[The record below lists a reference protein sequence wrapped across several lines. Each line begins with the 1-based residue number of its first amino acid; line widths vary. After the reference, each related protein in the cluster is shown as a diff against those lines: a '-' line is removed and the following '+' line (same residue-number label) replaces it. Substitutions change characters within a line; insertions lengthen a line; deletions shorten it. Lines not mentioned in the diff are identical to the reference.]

1 MKYALALAC
10 AASLA
15 SPLGASDFS
24 LAWPVDC
31 TLGQDCHIQ
40 QYVDHDPGP
49 GSQDF
54 LCQGLSYDGHKGT
67 DIALPTHAEMHAGM
81 TVLAAAAGTVTG
93 VRNTMADV
101 LYSSETADAIK
112 GRECGNGVV
121 IKHADG
127 WETQYCH
134 LKQDSV
140 LVKSGQTVT
149 PGTPLGEIG
158 LSGQTQFPHLHLSV
172 RHNNQVVDPFTSAS
186 PDPSTCRA
194 ASDTLW
200 GFDVAYEP
208 GGLLATGF
216 SDTVPDY
223 SAVKAG
229 TAAQTALPAA
239 AQALVFWGYA
249 YGGRTGDKL
258 HLSISGPDGPFVT
271 HTEEL
276 PKAQAQFYRAAGRRL
291 RTAGWPKGTY
301 TGTARLLRD
310 GAVVDVMTTR
320 LTIK

>member
-1 MKYALALAC
+1 MKFALAFAC

-15 SPLGASDFS
+15 SSLGASDFS
-24 LAWPVDC
+24 LSWPVDC
-31 TLGQDCHIQ
+31 TLGKDCHIQ

-67 DIALPTHAEMHAGM
+67 DIALPTQAEMRAGVS
-81 TVLAAAAGTVTG
+81 VLAAAAGTVSG
-93 VRNTMADV
+93 VRNNMADV
-101 LYSSETADAIK
+101 LYTSETAEAIK

-121 IKHADG
+121 VKHANG

-134 LKQDSV
+134 LKQGSV
-140 LVKSGQTVT
+140 LVKPGQKVT

-172 RHNNQVVDPFTSAS
+172 RHNGQVVDPFTAAT
-186 PDPSTCRA
+186 PDQSTCRA
-194 ASDTLW
+194 TATPLW

-216 SDTVPDY
+216 SDAVPEY

-229 TAAQTALPAA
+229 TAARSSLPDAA
-239 AQALVFWGYA
+239 PALVFWGYA
-249 YGGRTGDKL
+249 YGGRTGDQL
-258 HLSISGPDGPFVT
+258 RLSISGPDGPFVS
-271 HTEEL
+271 HTDDL
-276 PKAQAQFYRAAGRRL
+276 SKAQAQFYRAAGRRL
-291 RTAGWPKGTY
+291 RADGWPTGTY
-301 TGTARLLRD
+301 TGTAELLRN
-310 GAVVDVMTTR
+310 GAVVDVMTSA
-320 LTIK
+320 ISIN